1 VKALGFECPF
11 PHNNMA
17 PLKNKIRVFVADDHF
32 VVRQGLKHVLGQNSD
47 MEVVGEAEDGNQV
60 LERIKSLDVDVVL
73 LDIEMPGKN
82 GWEVMVQLKALYPQL
97 NVLML
102 SIFPEDHYGLRL
114 IKAGASGYLTKSSAP
129 DQLCQAIRTV
139 ASGGKFVS
147 VSLTEKLIEE
157 LHHNTSKPLHEQ
169 LSTREFQV
177 FCLIASGKKNKEIA
191 DELSVSITTISTHR
205 ANILEKMGLKN
216 SSELLHY
223 AFKNGILREGPISDI
238 EP

>member
-1 VKALGFECPF
+1 
-11 PHNNMA
+11 MA
-17 PLKNKIRVFVADDHF
+17 PANNKIRVFIADDHF
-32 VVRQGLKHVLGQNSD
+32 VVRQGLKHILGQHPD

-60 LERIKSLDVDVVL
+60 LERIKDLVADVVL
-73 LDIEMPGKN
+73 MDIEMPGKS
-82 GWEVMVQLKALYPQL
+82 GWEVMVQLKSLYPKL

-139 ASGGKFVS
+139 ATGGKFIS
-147 VSLTEKLIEE
+147 PSLAEKLIEE
-157 LHHNTSKPLHEQ
+157 LHRDTTKLPHEH
-169 LSTREFQV
+169 LSAREFQV
-177 FCLIASGKKNKEIA
+177 FCMIASGKKIKKIA

-223 AFKNGILREGPISDI
+223 AFKNGIFPEGPTPHI

>member
-1 VKALGFECPF
+1 
-11 PHNNMA
+11 MA
-17 PLKNKIRVFVADDHF
+17 PSKNKIRVFIADDHF
-32 VVRQGLKHVLGQNSD
+32 VVRQGLKHILSQHSD

-60 LERIKSLDVDVVL
+60 LTRIKDLVADVVL
-73 LDIEMPGKN
+73 MDIEMPGKS
-82 GWEVMVQLKALYPQL
+82 GWEVMVQLKSLHPKL

-129 DQLCQAIRTV
+129 DQLCRAIRTV
-139 ASGGKFVS
+139 AEGGKFIS
-147 VSLTEKLIEE
+147 SSLAEQLIEE
-157 LHHNTSKPLHEQ
+157 LHHDTAKLPHEH

-177 FCLIASGKKNKEIA
+177 FYMIASGKKIKAIA
-191 DELSVSITTISTHR
+191 DELSVSVTTISTHR

-223 AFKNGILREGPISDI
+223 AFKNGILSEGPTPHIK
-238 EP
+238 P

>member
-1 VKALGFECPF
+1 
-11 PHNNMA
+11 MA
-17 PLKNKIRVFVADDHF
+17 PASNKIRVFIADDHF
-32 VVRQGLKHVLGQNSD
+32 VVRQGLKHILSQNPD

-60 LERIKSLDVDVVL
+60 LQSIKDLVADVVL
-73 LDIEMPGKN
+73 MDIEMPGKS
-82 GWEVMVQLKALYPQL
+82 GWEVMVQLKSLHPKL

-139 ASGGKFVS
+139 ASGGKFIS
-147 VSLTEKLIEE
+147 PALAEKLIEE
-157 LHHNTSKPLHEQ
+157 LHHDTTKLPHEH

-177 FCLIASGKKNKEIA
+177 FCMIASGKKIKDIA

-216 SSELLHY
+216 SSELLFY
-223 AFKNGILREGPISDI
+223 AFKNGILPEGPTSHS